1 MNVEEIIKFESG
13 ELSFE
18 DTLLLFS
25 KLIQSGDAW
34 NLQGFYGRTAKE
46 FIDEGFIDKEG
57 KIDWTHYNET
67 EIDN

>member
-18 DTLLLFS
+18 DTLTLFS

-46 FIDEGFIDKEG
+46 FIDEGFIDEQG
-57 KIDWTHYNET
+57 KIDWTHCNESQ
-67 EIDN
+67 EDL